1 MASGLLSFAGGLAEG
16 FNTINREKREKQL
29 RDQDRFSQLAM
40 NSIMEFKREY
50 ASTLKQQEQ
59 INSLGTEAVRRGFAP
74 EVVDYAASLPYEQA
88 VKMLSDPEALRNIR
102 VDRGPQQQAQP
113 QQQAGGAPAPAA
125 APGVNAQTQAAMGA
139 PGATPTPAPA
149 PTAAPQGQPQTAPQG
164 QGLQQPGVPS
174 TGAQG
179 MPVANVQ
186 TFGMRPG
193 TTDPLAVRRQQILEL
208 AKNAGWDEQ
217 TMMQFQQAAQAG
229 QNLGIYRFSNPET
242 AARLIFTDPRAAERL
257 GRAQDQAMNTMLA
270 MAQRLDPSMPAG
282 ERIKILGEAFT
293 STFSNLN
300 GGSTDGMLM
309 PSPTMLSNL
318 AFNPQFALDTLR
330 ANREKTER
338 EQRVTA
344 IQRGIQQENPNMQP
358 EQARVRAEAIAAGMS
373 QAQPRQPVD
382 PNPGLNQVTSLVSQN
397 FGARGDLYTDREG
410 VTRIRIVDAG
420 VAAEYELANRVAQRV
435 YTDALQNTGDRLR
448 ALTPADA
455 ASVGMGVLSR
465 SKDEIRKAL
474 QARGN
479 DTERAKEA
487 ISENLSR
494 MTQEAD
500 TLKMQQQRTPEQ
512 ERRLTGL
519 NNSVMSLTGAL
530 LLIDNPGTRA
540 SVLPPAAPTGRP
552 SNPRANAPA
561 PARREEQSAPVVT
574 VPPPRAE

>member
-1 MASGLLSFAGGLAEG
+1 MTSGLLSFAGGLAEG

-217 TMMQFQQAAQAG
+217 TMAQFQQAAQAG

-257 GRAQDQAMNTMLA
+257 GRAQDQAMNTMLV

-318 AFNPQFALDTLR
+318 AFNPQFAMDKIRET
-330 ANREKTER
+330 REKAER
-338 EQRVTA
+338 DQRINDVTA
-344 IQRGIQQENPNMQP
+344 GLMQRNPNMPQ
-358 EQARVRAEAIAAGMS
+358 EQARTQARAIVAGLS
-373 QAQPRQPVD
+373 QAEPRQPVD
-382 PNPGLNQVTSLVSQN
+382 PNPGYNQISSLLGTSFRGDVISDPATGGIRVRIADPGIAAEFSFANQIAQDFYRTSLQ
-397 FGARGDLYTDREG
+397 T
-410 VTRIRIVDAG
+410 AG
-420 VAAEYELANRVAQRV
+420 NRSEAI
-435 YTDALQNTGDRLR
+435 
-448 ALTPADA
+448 TPASA
-455 ASVGMGVLSR
+455 AQFGMGVLER
-465 SKDEIRKAL
+465 AKGEMRKAL
-474 QARGN
+474 EARNN
-479 DTERAKEA
+479 DPASAREA
-487 ISENLSR
+487 INGNLSK

-519 NNSVMSLTGAL
+519 NNSIMSLTGAL

-540 SVLPPAAPTGRP
+540 SVLSPASPVGRP

-561 PARREEQSAPVVT
+561 PARREEQSAPAVT
-574 VPPPRAE
+574 VPLPRAE